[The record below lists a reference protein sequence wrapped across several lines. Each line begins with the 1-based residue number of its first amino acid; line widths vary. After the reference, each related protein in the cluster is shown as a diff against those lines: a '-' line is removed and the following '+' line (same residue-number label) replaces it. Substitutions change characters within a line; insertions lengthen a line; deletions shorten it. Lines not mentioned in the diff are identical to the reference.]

1 MLIPKVSEILS
12 ETHHGDAAR
21 QQRSEELAEDWA
33 AWVSEIRANGI
44 MEPIRVVPNGD
55 GWLAV
60 DGRHRLAAALE
71 IGLEEVPVVEVSEEE
86 AAAVIEGS
94 VSGRRHWTKSM
105 RAYFAVLV
113 HPEVATERRHGG
125 DRKST
130 RIQCALNNDD
140 LASRF
145 GVSPR
150 LLDQAI
156 ELYRLIEAYPEFR
169 DRIEPSLW
177 GGASL
182 AGLIQGMR
190 ALTDPVG
197 STGPGKT
204 IVRHHPGKLDKI
216 WASEKAHARNWHLLD
231 EDHRTI
237 MRRRLES
244 ELAELPEDYLRW
256 KFEIMAAHVPHVP
269 HVPNS

>member
-1 MLIPKVSEILS
+1 MLIPRVSEILS

-33 AWVSEIRANGI
+33 AWVTEIRTNGI
-44 MEPIRVVPNGD
+44 LEPIRVVPNGD

-71 IGLEEVPVVEVSEEE
+71 IGLEEVPVIEVSDEE
-86 AAAVIEGS
+86 ASVIIES
-94 VSGRRHWTKSM
+94 TVNGRRHWTKSM
-105 RAYFAVLV
+105 RAYFGVLI
-113 HPEVATERRHGG
+113 HPEVADQEAAAARAKAGKRPPAENAGG
-125 DRKST
+125 IS
-130 RIQCALNNDD
+130 QAD
-140 LASRF
+140 LACRF
-145 GVSPR
+145 GVSER
-150 LLDQAI
+150 LMRDAI

-237 MRRRLES
+237 MRRRLET

-256 KFEIMAAHVPHVP
+256 KFEIMSAHVP
-269 HVPNS
+269 NR